1 MSIGSDKFRTK
12 KRDQS
17 PHLFHFISGK
27 EYEAAEILRTILQEK
42 CLRSRKDE
50 YICFTASPITQ
61 VGEFFE
67 TLVNRTDQPMYQPYG
82 IGFSRDILIR
92 GYGAKNVI
100 YGDEADEKTMA
111 NCGLSWRFFKLNVD
125 SYDYEWL
132 REWRVPGK
140 EFDFSNFP
148 KEHIIVIAPTDDKL
162 LDFVTRE
169 YCVQSWD
176 YDENTGEKFDDWLEM
191 YDRSWKGLSL
201 ESIRNQNFI
210 NDYQVSG
217 STISQIIGADM
228 FNEVSEQMDRKVKEL
243 NEAIAKS
250 WEGMFGNTAGS
261 ALLRQGLGE
270 NLI

>member
-17 PHLFHFISGK
+17 PYLFHFISGK
-27 EYEAAEILRTILQEK
+27 EYEAAEILKTILQEK

-67 TLVNRTDQPMYQPYG
+67 TLVNRTGQPMYQPYG

-111 NCGLSWRFFKLNVD
+111 NCGLSWRFLKLNVD

-250 WEGMFGNTAGS
+250 WEDMFGNTAGS
-261 ALLRQGLGE
+261 ALLRQGSGE